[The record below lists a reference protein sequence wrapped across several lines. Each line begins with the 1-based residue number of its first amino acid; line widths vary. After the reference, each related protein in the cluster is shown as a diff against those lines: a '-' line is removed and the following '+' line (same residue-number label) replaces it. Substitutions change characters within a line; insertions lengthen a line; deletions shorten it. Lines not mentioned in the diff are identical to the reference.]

1 MFYVIKEDKLYEY
14 GDNVTQAWNFPD
26 EAKEL
31 SGVEMFYF
39 ENHKEQFVVQNG
51 ILVDISGTEEYLSG
65 LEVKDKTLR
74 IEKIKAELE
83 VLDIKCIRA
92 IREGAND
99 DEGIP
104 FLEKYQS
111 EINNL
116 RDELNTLE

>member
-14 GDNVTQAWNFPD
+14 GDNVTKAWNFPD

-51 ILVDISGTEEYLSG
+51 ILVDISGTEEYLSE

-74 IEKIKAELE
+74 IEEIKAELE

-92 IREGAND
+92 IREGGND

>member
-14 GDNVTQAWNFPD
+14 GDNVTKAWNFPD

-31 SGVEMFYF
+31 PGVEMFYF
-39 ENHKEQFVVQNG
+39 ENHKEQFVLRDG
-51 ILVDISGTEEYLSG
+51 ILVDISGTEEYLSK

-74 IEKIKAELE
+74 IEEIKAELE

-92 IREGAND
+92 IREGGND
-99 DEGIP
+99 DDGVP

-116 RDELNTLE
+116 REELNTLE